1 MNEARVPTVSPTM
14 SNGAGNTDEWDEIGF
29 VISSKYRIAVLET
42 LSTGP
47 SIPSS
52 IASET
57 GLPITHVSRALRAL
71 RERSLVELLV
81 SKQKKKGRIYGMTE
95 YGQRLWK
102 RIETEGLID

>member
-1 MNEARVPTVSPTM
+1 MSNEAD
-14 SNGAGNTDEWDEIGF
+14 NTDEWDEIGF

-42 LSTGP
+42 LATGP

-52 IASET
+52 IAAET

-95 YGQRLWK
+95 RGQQLWK
-102 RIETEGLID
+102 RIEAEGLID